1 MNPQT
6 APPIRSDWP
15 FDIRRVPFYYGWL
28 IWVFSTL
35 GIIISIPGQTM
46 GMAVF
51 TDYLI
56 EALQLSRTQLSMA
69 YLIGTVGSSLFL
81 TRAGRWYDRLGGRVT
96 VTAASAAL
104 AVELGMT
111 DPPFYVMADR
121 ILRGHMPDIVLRRY
135 LAP

>member
-1 MNPQT
+1 MNPQA

-35 GIIISIPGQTM
+35 GIII
-46 GMAVF
+46 
-51 TDYLI
+51 
-56 EALQLSRTQLSMA
+56 
-69 YLIGTVGSSLFL
+69 IGTVGSSLFL

-104 AVELGMT
+104 AVM
-111 DPPFYVMADR
+111 
-121 ILRGHMPDIVLRRY
+121 ILFISASDS
-135 LAP
+135 LAIHFGGGVVVAQDTPGDTAQAAF